1 MPALSINAEGDS
13 KLKLL
18 ATLFKRFWSINPG
31 QLALCFLGRAEHPQQ
46 PLPQRLKS
54 EERLVSVFVPLAAL
68 TAQEGTEVPQQPSC
82 ILGSTGQIK
91 HLYNIQAGGRNVN
104 STLRKAIINM

>member
-1 MPALSINAEGDS
+1 MPVLSINADGDS

-31 QLALCFLGRAEHPQQ
+31 QLALCFQSTPGSLFPGNSKAKDRLCASVARCPDCSRRDRV
-46 PLPQRLKS
+46 PQR
-54 EERLVSVFVPLAAL
+54 
-68 TAQEGTEVPQQPSC
+68 PSC
-82 ILGSTGQIK
+82 ILSSTQQIK

-104 STLRKAIINM
+104 STLRKAVINM